1 MMEHGVALLCIVLVC
16 AAYIIGRVGYA
27 IENDKNEK
35 SDYEKMNESINDAIN
50 KEDNQTRNLLIRT
63 LENIGCQYETD
74 DNNNIVFKYQGEEFK
89 IDASNDQPYIWIFD
103 IAWGGVD
110 INDPNADLLKQAINK
125 ANGNCAFTSLYTI
138 NEEKGYIAMHC
149 QTMIYFAYNIPNYN
163 VYLKSVL
170 DGFFMAHQQ
179 VRDEFTNLKN
189 IQEQNERIEIKGFR
203 QE

>member
-1 MMEHGVALLCIVLVC
+1 MEAGITLLCAVLIFI
-16 AAYIIGRVGYA
+16 AYIAGRVGYA
-27 IENDKNEK
+27 IENDKEK
-35 SDYEKMNESINDAIN
+35 ESDYEKMNESINDAIN

-103 IAWGGVD
+103 IAWEGVD

-125 ANGNCAFTSLYTI
+125 ANEYSAITNLYTI
-138 NEEKGYIAMHC
+138 DETKGIIVTHSQIA
-149 QTMIYFAYNIPNYN
+149 TYFAHTIPNYSE
-163 VYLKSVL
+163 YLKSIF
-170 DGFFMAHQQ
+170 DGFFIAHQR
-179 VRDEFTNLKN
+179 VKDEFANLSKV
-189 IQEQNERIEIKGFR
+189 QEQRERIEIKGFR